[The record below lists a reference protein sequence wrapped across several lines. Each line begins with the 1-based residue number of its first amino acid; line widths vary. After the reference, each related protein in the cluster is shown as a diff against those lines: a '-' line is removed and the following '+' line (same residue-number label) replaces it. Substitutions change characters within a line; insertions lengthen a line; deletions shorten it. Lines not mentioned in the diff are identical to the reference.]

1 MDAQVVL
8 QISSCGELLTTARLG
23 AHEGLLPIMGP
34 HMHLQPLQHIEAFP
48 TAFCR
53 TDERA
58 IISGKKK
65 KKSHKQ
71 QYLKMLFAKEYK
83 SKLLLPLKAD
93 SKSQT

>member
-65 KKSHKQ
+65 KKI
-71 QYLKMLFAKEYK
+71 
-83 SKLLLPLKAD
+83 
-93 SKSQT
+93 T